1 MISDTAFTLLNSFW
15 LPSSPA
21 WVYIAI
27 FFVKIIEV
35 AMAIVRI
42 VLITK
47 GVKLL
52 GSIIGFFE
60 VVIWVILAASVLTNI
75 TTDPYQVIVYA
86 AAFSLGNYL
95 GSTIENRL
103 ALGSVSIQ
111 AIVKKIHGKQL
122 SKELRQ
128 LGLAITAV
136 DAYGRDDRK
145 EILYMH
151 VPRRNID
158 KTIDLIKSFQK
169 DVVISVNDIRPMYG
183 GHGILRK

>member
-1 MISDTAFTLLNSFW
+1 MLEPVYVLLNSFW
-15 LPSSPA
+15 IPSSPF
-21 WVYIAI
+21 WVYLLI
-27 FFVKIIEV
+27 FVVKIIEV

-47 GVKLL
+47 GEKML

-60 VVIWVILAASVLTNI
+60 VVIWVIIVASVLSNI
-75 TTDPYQVIVYA
+75 TEDPYQVIVYA
-86 AAFSLGNYL
+86 AAFAIGNYL
-95 GSTIENRL
+95 GSIVESKI
-103 ALGSVSIQ
+103 ALGSVNIQ
-111 AIVKKIHGKQL
+111 AIVKKIHGKKL
-122 SKELRQ
+122 SSELRQ
-128 LGLAITAV
+128 IGLAVTAV

-151 VPRRNID
+151 VPRRNIE
-158 KTIDLIKSFQK
+158 KTINLIKSFQK